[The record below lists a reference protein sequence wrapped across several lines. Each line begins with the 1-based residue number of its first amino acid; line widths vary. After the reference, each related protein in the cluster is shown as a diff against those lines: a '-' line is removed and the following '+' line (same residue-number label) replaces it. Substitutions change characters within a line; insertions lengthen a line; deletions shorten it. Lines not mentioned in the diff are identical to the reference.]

1 MTIKKKLIVGLMTA
15 AMVCANVVPMAG
27 AAEDGRAN
35 LPSDFT
41 SGKIVSV
48 SADNQIV
55 SVIKDDG
62 SLWLSGVS
70 ALDATFSPFTKL
82 TDEVKD
88 VSLSYEGIAVLK
100 TNGDLYVAEW
110 KDASSFSNF
119 KKALSDVR
127 KAKIQG
133 PSLGVAIK
141 NDNTLWGW
149 GFDLSSVTFP
159 INPSTLP
166 SSYISSDNW
175 WGIPEVIKPAKMMD
189 NVQDVTHL
197 RFGSMFLK
205 TDGSVYVSGQGT
217 HGILGDYDSQ
227 KIVCPAVKIMDGAKA
242 IFGDFNLCMVVKND
256 NSLWVWGILPWSE
269 EVVTTP
275 TKIADNVKSAD
286 ESTGAIMYVTT
297 DGQVWTLGKN
307 QWNTG
312 GLGQATQSV
321 TTSTKTNLSGVD
333 SISCTAHSRIG
344 TAVKNDGSLW
354 VWGRTDLEGDSS
366 TRSFDNLYNVPGEN
380 YTLYDFLQI
389 AGPNQT
395 TNSTSTEKPT
405 TKPTAAATATAS
417 PSSAKVQI
425 NGKQVTFDAYSI
437 NDNNYFKLRDIA
449 KVLSGTKKQF
459 EVTWNGATK
468 SIELKPNTAYTA
480 VGGELATGKAV
491 KQTAKLSADTV
502 YMNGNVASLTAYTI
516 NGNNYFKLRDLGKLL
531 DFGVDWDGT
540 AKCISID
547 SSTSYTE

>member
-1 MTIKKKLIVGLMTA
+1 MKRKLIAAVMAA
-15 AMVCANVVPMAG
+15 AMMCANAIPMAG

-41 SGKIVSV
+41 SGKVVSV

-70 ALDATFSPFTKL
+70 ASDVTFSPFTKL
-82 TDEVKD
+82 TGDVKD
-88 VSLSYEGIAVLK
+88 VSLFYEGIAVLK
-100 TNGDLYVAEW
+100 NNGDLYVAEW

-119 KKALSDVR
+119 KKVLSDVR
-127 KAKIQG
+127 KANMRSA
-133 PSLGVAIK
+133 SLGVAIK

-149 GFDLSSVTFP
+149 GIDLSGITFP
-159 INPSTLP
+159 VNPASLP
-166 SSYISSDNW
+166 SAYTSTDNW
-175 WGIPEVIKPAKMMD
+175 WEIPEVIKPAKMMD
-189 NVQDVTHL
+189 NVQDVIQVD
-197 RFGSMFLK
+197 FASVFLK
-205 TDGSVYVSGQGT
+205 TDGSVYVSGKGSY
-217 HGILGDYDSQ
+217 GFLGDSDSQ
-227 KIVCPAVKIMDGAKA
+227 HFVRPAVKMMDDVKS
-242 IFGDFNLCMVVKND
+242 IFGDASLCMAIKSD
-256 NSLWVWGILPWSE
+256 NSLWIWGTLPWSN
-269 EVVTTP
+269 EVVASP
-275 TKIADNVKSAD
+275 IKIADNVQFAD
-286 ESTGAIMYVTT
+286 EGTKSLVYVTT
-297 DGQVWTLGKN
+297 DGQMWAVGKNEWNSSGLGKEIEN
-307 QWNTG
+307 V
-312 GLGQATQSV
+312 ATP
-321 TTSTKTNLSGVD
+321 TKTDLTGVR
-333 SISCTAHSRIG
+333 SLSCTPYSRIG

-354 VWGRTDLEGDSS
+354 TWGRTDLEGDSS
-366 TRSFDNLYNVPGEN
+366 TRTFDNLYNVPGEN

-395 TNSTSTEKPT
+395 TNGTSTKKPT

-449 KVLSGTKKQF
+449 KALSGTEKQF

-491 KQTAKLSADTV
+491 KQTAKLSSDTV
-502 YMNGNVASLTAYTI
+502 HMNGNVASLTAYTI
-516 NGNNYFKLRDLGKLL
+516 NDNNYFKLRDLGKLL
-531 DFGVDWDGT
+531 NFGVDWDGT

-547 SSTSYTE
+547 SSTSYTG